1 MEREALFI
9 AINHE
14 EHFVELLQRL
24 AENGIQGGTILESE
38 GLCQVSAEHLNE
50 LNYGYF
56 RSVLNAGRPF
66 NRTILLI
73 LSKDRIETAKECV
86 RSVVGD
92 LSDENRGVMFTIP
105 VSGVEGLTK

>member
-9 AINHE
+9 VINHE

-38 GLCQVSAEHLNE
+38 GLRQVNAEHLNE

-92 LSDENRGVMFTIP
+92 LSAENRGVMFTIP